1 MLFSIFDVLRIYE
14 ALSIFF
20 YKFLLKWEKKWR
32 FWVHHILWSSKILL
46 NQVFLNQGLIFF
58 PNGHICNV
66 VSTSPNVVKI
76 DVENDNIVSTLSNV
90 VQFNVEIYNVVWTL
104 LNVVNFNVD
113 IHNVVSTL
121 IWRCVTSLHHIN
133 LKTTLNRRWNVC
145 WVGTNY
151 WCIIKKIFGKDDL
164 FSFPEHITSWAC
176 FESGLQDI
184 FHLWAYSDIFCRS
197 LFSSLT
203 TIYNR
208 TWWCVI
214 CKEFYCS
221 QKIVW

>member
-46 NQVFLNQGLIFF
+46 NQVFWNQGLIFF

-90 VQFNVEIYNVVWTL
+90 VQFNVEIYNVVSTL

-113 IHNVVSTL
+113 VHNVVSTL
-121 IWRCVTSLHHIN
+121 IWRCATSRRHIN

-151 WCIIKKIFGKDDL
+151 WCIIKKIFGKDNL

-208 TWWCVI
+208 AWWCVI